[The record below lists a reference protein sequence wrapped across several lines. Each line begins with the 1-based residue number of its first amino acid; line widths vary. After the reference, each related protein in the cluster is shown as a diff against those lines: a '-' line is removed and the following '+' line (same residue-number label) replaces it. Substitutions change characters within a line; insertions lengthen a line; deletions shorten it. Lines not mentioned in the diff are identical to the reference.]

1 MRNIRR
7 KAKEELDRIVKDGEA
22 GEDEVARAEKELE
35 ASPRSTSTSSTTL
48 LATKESELL
57 EV

>member
-1 MRNIRR
+1 MRSARR
-7 KAKEELDRIVKDGEA
+7 RAKEELDRIAKDGEA

-35 ASPRSTSTSSTTL
+35 ALTKKHVELVDQL
-48 LATKESELL
+48 LASKESELL